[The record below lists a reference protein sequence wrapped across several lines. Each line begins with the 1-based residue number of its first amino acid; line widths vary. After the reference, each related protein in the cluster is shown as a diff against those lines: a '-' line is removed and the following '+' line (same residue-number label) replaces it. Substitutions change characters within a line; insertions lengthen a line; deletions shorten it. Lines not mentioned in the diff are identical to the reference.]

1 MRDENYYREKQ
12 NKPLPTV
19 QKIHESHVKKERAIG
34 MIREFFRYAF
44 TGKVGDGIMRGGTN
58 YVPHEVPTQIHKRT
72 MKERLIRRYKHA
84 CRMRNVA

>member
-34 MIREFFRYAF
+34 MLREFFRYAYIP
-44 TGKVGDGIMRGGTN
+44 IMKRLR
-58 YVPHEVPTQIHKRT
+58 PSDPDDKLEFSLKKHKRST
-72 MKERLIRRYKHA
+72 KER
-84 CRMRNVA
+84 RMRRIRHQSMMRNHA

>member
-34 MIREFFRYAF
+34 MIREFFRYTY
-44 TGKVGDGIMRGGTN
+44 TGKIGDGIISGGTN
-58 YVPHEVPTQIHKRT
+58 YLPHKALPQTHKRSP
-72 MKERLIRRYKHA
+72 KKR
-84 CRMRNVA
+84 RMRRIRHQSMMRNHA